1 MDIAT
6 PCEIAEQKSRLPVAD
21 VADMLVAHLAA
32 IGVEYVFG
40 VPGGAI
46 EPIYN
51 ALARSERRGGPRIVT
66 ARHESGAAFM
76 ADGYARESGHL
87 GVCVAT
93 SGPGATNLI
102 TGVACAHDNAVP
114 LLAISGQP
122 QLPSFGRRAL
132 QESGCTGI
140 NTLGMYR
147 HCTRYDTLVSH
158 PGQAESKIFGAIAH
172 ALQSR
177 GAAHLSIP
185 VDIQRAAIAPGWK
198 GPSEGIRR
206 QLRTPALLDPATVKA
221 LFEELEAAEE
231 PVFLLGSGAGAA
243 ADTFLR
249 IIERRGIR
257 FITTPDAKGFINPIH
272 PLYHGVFGF
281 AGHACAQQLLADEPD
296 LIVAVGVSM
305 GEWTS
310 AGWSEA
316 LLNDRLIHVDGS
328 PEHALRS
335 TMARLHVLGNPASVA
350 AHLLEL
356 DASSRR
362 PDVPLPAGVP
372 ERTAGTPA
380 AKSAGVRPQVLM
392 QALSAHCPPTTQF
405 VADAG
410 NSTAWAIHHLELN
423 DRRNRGGQYGTE
435 GPRYAERNPLASWLR
450 VLMDFA
456 PMGWAIGAAVGIAMA
471 RSGQPVVCITG
482 DGSLLMNGQ
491 EMTVA
496 AQQGLPVIFVVL
508 NDGALGM
515 VKHGQ
520 RLAGAEP
527 IGFRLPVSDFAAMA
541 RALGVT
547 GVAVHDE
554 AELAALDLPG
564 LLSGSGPVLLDV
576 RIDGEQE
583 PPIRMRL
590 NALGSMR

>member
-6 PCEIAEQKSRLPVAD
+6 PREISEQPCRLPVAD
-21 VADMLVAHLAA
+21 VADMLIAHLAA
-32 IGVEYVFG
+32 IGVEFVFG

-51 ALARSERRGGPRIVT
+51 ALARSERRGGPRVIT

-76 ADGYARESGHL
+76 ADGYARESGRL
-87 GVCVAT
+87 GVCIAT

-102 TGVACAHDNAVP
+102 TGVACAHDNSVP

-172 ALQSR
+172 AMQSR

-185 VDIQRAAIAPGWK
+185 VDIQRAAIAPGWA
-198 GPSEGIRR
+198 GPSRGIRR
-206 QLRTPALLDPATVKA
+206 QLRTPSLLDPDTVAA
-221 LFEELEAAEE
+221 LFDELEAAAD

-249 IIERRGIR
+249 IVERRGIP
-257 FITTPDAKGFINPIH
+257 FVTTPDAKGFVNPSH

-281 AGHACAQQLLADEPD
+281 AGHGSAQKLLADGPD

-328 PEHALRS
+328 REHALRS
-335 TMARLHVLGNPASVA
+335 SMARLHVLGNPASVA
-350 AHLLEL
+350 AHLLAL

-362 PDVPLPAGVP
+362 PEVPLPARAP
-372 ERTAGTPA
+372 ERKADAPPPL
-380 AKSAGVRPQVLM
+380 SDGVRPQVLM

-435 GPRYAERNPLASWLR
+435 APRHAERNPLASWLR

-456 PMGWAIGAAVGIAMA
+456 PMGWAIGASVGIAMA

-491 EMTVA
+491 EITVA
-496 AQQGLPVIFVVL
+496 AEQNLPVMFVVL

-527 IGFRLPVSDFAAMA
+527 VGFRLPDSDFAAMA

-547 GVAVHDE
+547 GIAVRDE
-554 AELAALDLPG
+554 AGLAALDLPG
-564 LLSGSGPVLLDV
+564 LLSRPRPVLLDV